1 MKIVLIRHAKV
12 DYDWRKWSSARQFDA
27 DCEGY
32 DRAPVLSGS
41 YDVPEDDISRIYI
54 SSLQRTRDTA
64 RQIFGDKEC
73 ISSELIDEVP
83 LSSSIGLRNKMPLSF
98 WNVTGRLQWWLNCR
112 KQKEGRKQTFLRAA
126 LFVDML
132 VAKNEDCAVVTHGFF
147 MHTLISVLKKQGFHI
162 GGTSLHYGN
171 GQCIVAEI

>member
-12 DYDWRKWSSARQFDA
+12 DFDWRKWCSARQFDQ

-32 DRAPVLSGS
+32 DEAPVLPGS
-41 YDVPEDDISRIYI
+41 YDLPKEEINQIYV
-54 SSLQRTRDTA
+54 SSLQRTKDTA
-64 RQIFGDKEC
+64 RQIFGDKETT
-73 ISSELIDEVP
+73 SLELIDEVP
-83 LSSSIGLRNKMPLSF
+83 LSASINLRNKMPLSF
-98 WNVTGRLQWWLNCR
+98 WNVTGRLQWWLNSG

-132 VAKNEDCAVVTHGFF
+132 VARNEDCAVVTHGFF
-147 MHTLISVLKKQGFHI
+147 MHTLLSALKRQGFHI
-162 GGTSLHYGN
+162 GETSIHYGN